1 MSGEAIGD
9 IVDSLRKEQTMLA
22 KAEAVVQLLVDVG
35 VDLNQLTTYSANES
49 TSINMKSP
57 SLLSMTRRNSQL
69 SLASVSYY
77 RCNIGNSCKFS
88 V

>member
-1 MSGEAIGD
+1 MSGETIDD
-9 IVDSLRKEQTMLA
+9 IVESLRKEQTMLA

-49 TSINMKSP
+49 TGINMKSP

-69 SLASVSYY
+69 SLASVSYC
-77 RCNIGNSCKFS
+77 RRIIGNSCKFS